1 MNIITCWV
9 QIGEDLLYT
18 KRAACKILCTCKSV
32 ENCID
37 PPTCLKTTSVTHS
50 LVCYI
55 HSHKHSHTH
64 PLTHPLTP
72 FSLIQ
77 SHITHTHLTFT
88 TCHSPIH
95 SLTHSLTHSH
105 TRSLTHSLTFT
116 HIHSPTHSLTHSTHP
131 PTHSHTSTHLVFWRP
146 SDFLVNDR
154 AIFLHV

>member
-50 LVCYI
+50 LVCSSTHPRIHTHI
-55 HSHKHSHTH
+55 HS
-64 PLTHPLTP
+64 L
-72 FSLIQ
+72 
-77 SHITHTHLTFT
+77 
-88 TCHSPIH
+88 IH